1 MEPCDQSQGK
11 SRGYRGRG
19 GFGWGNQQV
28 KAEDSDTEAT
38 ETEGG
43 SLGNKSSTCRI
54 TNFLHINRFLIY
66 VIPLDCMFNN
76 DLTYKVDLDLHEI
89 NV

>member
-11 SRGYRGRG
+11 SCGYRGRG

-28 KAEDSDTEAT
+28 KAEDSDKETT

-54 TNFLHINRFLIY
+54 TNILHSYRFLIY
-66 VIPLDCMFNN
+66 VIPHDCVFNN
-76 DLTYKVDLDLHEI
+76 DLTYKFKLVIH
-89 NV
+89 